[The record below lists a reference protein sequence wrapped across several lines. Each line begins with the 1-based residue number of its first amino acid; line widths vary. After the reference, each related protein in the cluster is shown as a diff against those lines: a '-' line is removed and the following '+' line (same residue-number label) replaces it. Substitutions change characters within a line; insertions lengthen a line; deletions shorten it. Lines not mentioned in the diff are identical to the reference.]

1 MSYTLF
7 NLQACIILITTIYLE
22 LAPAP
27 GLSLFHCHVTTNI
40 ILVQVQIYGI
50 RIFFRF
56 PWEMRQRG
64 KCSGEVFIS
73 PV

>member
-7 NLQACIILITTIYLE
+7 NLQACIIRITTKYLE

-27 GLSLFHCHVTTNI
+27 GVSHVTTNT

-50 RIFFRF
+50 KIFFQISLGD
-56 PWEMRQRG
+56 ETEEE
-64 KCSGEVFIS
+64 CSGKVFIS